1 MLGAGRSGAMQL
13 RGRISVVPSGQLSP
27 GWIAVTGRPPRAPG
41 RPVCECAA
49 PVRIERTL
57 TATRTDA
64 PRMKTPGRTEC
75 GNLPLGQRDGNHPD
89 DSSASAPGP
98 AQIARLMGAG

>member
-13 RGRISVVPSGQLSP
+13 RGRISVVRTGQLSP

-49 PVRIERTL
+49 PLRIARML
-57 TATRTDA
+57 TATTIDA
-64 PRMKTPGRTEC
+64 PRMETPGERNAAIC
-75 GNLPLGQRDGNHPD
+75 HWGNATGTTPTIRRR
-89 DSSASAPGP
+89 
-98 AQIARLMGAG
+98 ARAGSHRALDEDAG